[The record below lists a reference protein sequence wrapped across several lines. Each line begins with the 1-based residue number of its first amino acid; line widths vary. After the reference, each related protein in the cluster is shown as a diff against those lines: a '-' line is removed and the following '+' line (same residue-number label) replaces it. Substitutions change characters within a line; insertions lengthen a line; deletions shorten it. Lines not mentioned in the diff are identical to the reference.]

1 MTRFD
6 ERENAFEA
14 KFAHDSELQF
24 KAEARRN
31 KIVAHWA
38 AGLLGKTDDEISAY
52 VGEVIRSDMKESGS
66 EDVVRKLAA
75 DLTGS
80 RHRGRNRT
88 TIRDC
93 NARGKTSNRSGNI
106 AKYRL
111 IHNNCEKFD
120 IVFGP

>member
-1 MTRFD
+1 MTSFD

-38 AGLLGKTDDEISAY
+38 AGLLGKTGDDLGAY
-52 VGEVIRSDMKESGS
+52 VSEVIRADMEESGS

-75 DLTGS
+75 DLTGYA
-80 RHRGRNRT
+80 T
-88 TIRDC
+88 QDEIRQQLE
-93 NARGKTSNRSGNI
+93 I
-106 AKYRL
+106 AMLEAKRQL
-111 IHNNCEKFD
+111 AE
-120 IVFGP
+120 

>member
-1 MTRFD
+1 MTSFD

-38 AGLLGKTDDEISAY
+38 SGLLGKTGDDFGAY
-52 VGEVIRSDMKESGS
+52 VSEVIRADMEESGS

-75 DLTGS
+75 DLTG
-80 RHRGRNRT
+80 HAT
-88 TIRDC
+88 QDEIRQQLE
-93 NARGKTSNRSGNI
+93 I
-106 AKYRL
+106 AMLEAKRQL
-111 IHNNCEKFD
+111 AEQS
-120 IVFGP
+120 

>member
-1 MTRFD
+1 MTSFD

-38 AGLLGKTDDEISAY
+38 AGLLGKTGDDLGAY
-52 VGEVIRSDMKESGS
+52 VSEVIRADMEESGS

-75 DLTGS
+75 DLTG
-80 RHRGRNRT
+80 HAT
-88 TIRDC
+88 QDEIRQQLE
-93 NARGKTSNRSGNI
+93 I
-106 AKYRL
+106 AILEAKRQL
-111 IHNNCEKFD
+111 AE
-120 IVFGP
+120 

>member
-1 MTRFD
+1 MTSFD

-38 AGLLGKTDDEISAY
+38 AELLGKTGDDFGAY
-52 VGEVIRSDMKESGS
+52 VSEVIRADMEESGS

-75 DLTGS
+75 DLTG
-80 RHRGRNRT
+80 HAT
-88 TIRDC
+88 QDEIRQQLE
-93 NARGKTSNRSGNI
+93 I
-106 AKYRL
+106 AMLEAKRQL
-111 IHNNCEKFD
+111 AE
-120 IVFGP
+120 

>member
-1 MTRFD
+1 MTSFD

-52 VGEVIRSDMKESGS
+52 VGEVIRSDMEESGS
-66 EDVVRKLAA
+66 EDVVRKLVA
-75 DLTGS
+75 DLTG
-80 RHRGRNRT
+80 HAT
-88 TIRDC
+88 EDEIRQQLE
-93 NARGKTSNRSGNI
+93 I
-106 AKYRL
+106 AMLEAKRQ
-111 IHNNCEKFD
+111 IAAAT
-120 IVFGP
+120 